1 MSPVQKRWILGGG
14 ALAAVA
20 IVVVAAAV
28 LLWRGSST
36 PGAAPKGEGPGS
48 SQSVV
53 ESPAKAAT
61 TYLKSFADNYA
72 ADAAVVTDDPP
83 ATTAALIEVRAALK
97 PTKVEAALTQV
108 APTAGEAAKTSGMF
122 RVSWT
127 FGPGRVW
134 SYDNNLELVRSG
146 QKWLVHWTPAL
157 LNPKLE
163 AGQRLALGTVSD
175 QPGVVDRDGKP
186 LVSSALQP
194 AEGNPAPLLQGGLSK
209 IAQEHVS
216 PNDTFS
222 IALLDGAGKQVETLF
237 GGKGGSPAK
246 SLTSSLSLGVQAAAQ
261 AAVDTAGKSAMIVA
275 ISQSTGDILAVAQ
288 NTAAGNQPKALS
300 GLYAP
305 GSTFKIVT
313 AAAALQQGDVTADTV
328 LPCPGTDH
336 IGQRTIP
343 NDNNFE
349 LPPQPLHGAFAH
361 SCNTTFARLAAG
373 LPADAL
379 KRAADQFGL
388 NADFD
393 IPGITTEAG
402 KVETPGS
409 PAEQTDAGIGQGKV
423 LVSPFGAALM
433 VATVAAG
440 RAVTP
445 KLWHGIDTTV
455 ATGYKTPGSV
465 IGSLRSMMREVVTG
479 GTATGLNR
487 SGQVFGKTGTA
498 QLPDPSQ
505 ANGWFAGYRGDV
517 AFAVMIEFSNSSRPA
532 VEMAA
537 KFLSGVH

>member
-1 MSPVQKRWILGGG
+1 
-14 ALAAVA
+14 
-20 IVVVAAAV
+20 
-28 LLWRGSST
+28 
-36 PGAAPKGEGPGS
+36 
-48 SQSVV
+48 
-53 ESPAKAAT
+53 
-61 TYLKSFADNYA
+61 
-72 ADAAVVTDDPP
+72 
-83 ATTAALIEVRAALK
+83 
-97 PTKVEAALTQV
+97 
-108 APTAGEAAKTSGMF
+108 
-122 RVSWT
+122 
-127 FGPGRVW
+127 
-134 SYDNNLELVRSG
+134 
-146 QKWLVHWTPAL
+146 
-157 LNPKLE
+157 
-163 AGQRLALGTVSD
+163 
-175 QPGVVDRDGKP
+175 VVDRDGKP

-237 GGKGGSPAK
+237 VGKGGSPAK

-409 PAEQTDAGIGQGKV
+409 PAEQADAGIGQGKV